1 MLSLELLTTYLEAL
15 KIIGISNSAD
25 NRVFNEMVLR
35 VLKKSGLEI
44 SKRHVQN
51 CHHLKEKEKII
62 AKFVTGNIVSKP
74 IG

>member
-1 MLSLELLTTYLEAL
+1 MAL
-15 KIIGISNSAD
+15 G
-25 NRVFNEMVLR
+25 
-35 VLKKSGLEI
+35 VLKKIGLEI
-44 SKRHVQN
+44 SKWHVHN